1 MANINVDLTNTEAA
15 KPLEVIPPQWV
26 VAVIDASEVKPTSK
40 AKEAAEYP
48 TPENAANRNDCYLQ
62 LTFKVVEGEHKGRNL
77 WARLNI
83 RNANE
88 VAQRIAEE
96 ELAAICDA
104 IGHPRKVTDSV
115 TLHGKPMRVKVDV
128 EKQENRNPSNVIKGY
143 ERLTASAAM
152 SGVAAAAASG
162 GAPAQPAWNRK

>member
-26 VAVIDASEVKPTSK
+26 VAAIDASEVKPTKK
-40 AKEAAEYP
+40 AQDAIAYP
-48 TPENAANRNDCYLQ
+48 SAENAANRNDCLLQ
-62 LTFKVVEGEHKGRNL
+62 FTLKILEGEHKGRLL
-77 WARLNI
+77 WTRLNI

-104 IGHPRKVTDSV
+104 VGHPRKVVDSV

-128 EKQENRNPSNVIKGY
+128 EPAKDGQPARNIVKGY
-143 ERLTASAAM
+143 EALGTKAAPAAAQTGAASA
-152 SGVAAAAASG
+152 S
-162 GAPAQPAWNRK
+162 PAWNRK